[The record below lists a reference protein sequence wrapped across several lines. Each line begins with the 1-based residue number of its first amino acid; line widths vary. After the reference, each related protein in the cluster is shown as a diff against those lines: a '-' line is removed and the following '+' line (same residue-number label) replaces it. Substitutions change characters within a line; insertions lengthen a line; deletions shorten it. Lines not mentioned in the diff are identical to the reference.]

1 MLTVFF
7 GNEMHLIRVYDE
19 EYFYEKIAN
28 SNIIEIIENQS
39 RKRWMLEMCDN
50 LIEFYPKEIEK
61 IGARIEYFKKVR
73 KSWEKRK

>member
-1 MLTVFF
+1 
-7 GNEMHLIRVYDE
+7 MHLIRVYDE